1 MDTFAVLLVMLPLKL
16 LETILSLKVKSKS
29 NDSSTELKTQW
40 FSLQNSIK
48 FLRFRTTTL
57 LWFSMKEKE
66 SINEISTTDEM
77 NYRIQILE
85 EKFEYQDRTIDALNE
100 MIIEQQTQINSLEDQ
115 ILRIQALFSGIEDN
129 PSGGEDPPPPHY

>member
-1 MDTFAVLLVMLPLKL
+1 
-16 LETILSLKVKSKS
+16 
-29 NDSSTELKTQW
+29 
-40 FSLQNSIK
+40 
-48 FLRFRTTTL
+48 
-57 LWFSMKEKE
+57 MKEKE